1 MTIKK
6 YRRIPIEVTAIQVD
20 IGRSNLTEIQKFCG
34 TNLHPIERR
43 LDYDLKLETIEGLRI
58 LQVGNYIANFGKN
71 LFKVFGAVEFER
83 DFEESIV
90 DSMACQAVE
99 EEEKEINLHELI
111 AVRSTHLNM
120 IEHIDLEIK
129 EYSRQLQELN
139 SKKGNTN
146 I

>member
-43 LDYDLKLETIEGLRI
+43 LDYEVRSLKLETIEGLRI

-71 LFKVFGAVEFER
+71 LFKTT
-83 DFEESIV
+83 
-90 DSMACQAVE
+90 
-99 EEEKEINLHELI
+99 
-111 AVRSTHLNM
+111 RSN
-120 IEHIDLEIK
+120 
-129 EYSRQLQELN
+129 
-139 SKKGNTN
+139 
-146 I
+146 